1 VLLIESLTMTA
12 AEKVQGQKKRRIR
25 KRRRTTSELFF
36 AGHDVTTG
44 DIRKADRVWLVWF
57 RFVGVA
63 ATILIIIALFR
74 LDDVADDIRAITR
87 EVEMRTDALTLPTFE
102 VPLTE
107 EDEVPAAASAV
118 AVEEE
123 EDPDGE

>member
-1 VLLIESLTMTA
+1 VLLIESLTVTA
-12 AEKVQGQKKRRIR
+12 QVPKPKR

-44 DIRKADRVWLVWF
+44 NIRKADRVWLVWF

-63 ATILIIIALFR
+63 ATILIIIALFK
-74 LDDVADDIRAITR
+74 LDDVADDIRAVTL

-102 VPLTE
+102 VPLTDTE
-107 EDEVPAAASAV
+107 SNEFSAAASAV
-118 AVEEE
+118 EEE
-123 EDPDGE
+123 EEPDSE